1 MWITMT
7 AIAWLLDIQRP
18 IQALVITNIVRLSNI
33 FIMIVS
39 DESSPRNTSN
49 ALK

>member
-7 AIAWLLDIQRP
+7 AIAWLLDVQCP
-18 IQALVITNIVRLSNI
+18 IQALLITNIVRLSNI
-33 FIMIVS
+33 LTMIVS
-39 DESSPRNTSN
+39 DESSPRNASN